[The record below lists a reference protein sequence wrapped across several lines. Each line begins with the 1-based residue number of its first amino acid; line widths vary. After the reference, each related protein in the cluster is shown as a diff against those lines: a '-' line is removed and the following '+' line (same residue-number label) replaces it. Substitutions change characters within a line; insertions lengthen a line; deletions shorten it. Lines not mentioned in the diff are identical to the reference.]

1 MSENSRSNSTSVVV
15 NPVYYGSVNI
25 PRLPVPV
32 SDLLPPGRGLP
43 SREAQVLKD
52 LILLACLSVCPDF
65 GRDLRYGIWTGPTR
79 RCHSV
84 YFQSAQKGVPQL

>member
-1 MSENSRSNSTSVVV
+1 MEAVLGVLMP
-15 NPVYYGSVNI
+15 PVGT
-25 PRLPVPV
+25 PLEK
-32 SDLLPPGRGLP
+32 LLPPGRGLP

-52 LILLACLSVCPDF
+52 LILLACLDVCPDF

>member
-52 LILLACLSVCPDF
+52 LILSEF
-65 GRDLRYGIWTGPTR
+65 GRDLPNSIWTGFKR
-79 RCHSV
+79 R
-84 YFQSAQKGVPQL
+84 